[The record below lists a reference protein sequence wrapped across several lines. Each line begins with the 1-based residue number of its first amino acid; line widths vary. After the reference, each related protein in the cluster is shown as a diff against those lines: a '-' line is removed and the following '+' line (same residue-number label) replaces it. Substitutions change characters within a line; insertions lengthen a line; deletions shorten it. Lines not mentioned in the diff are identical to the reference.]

1 MIAAPF
7 IIIVRNVLF
16 IFKNNFVSVRFYWK
30 HPWKRHPRHANKS
43 LIRLFASVFFINFAR
58 LLFGFSYHDVL
69 PTIQWAPATCVHV
82 TVDLSWTVCL
92 HERTGTYTSR
102 MTARI
107 FPRTEITKR
116 RRRPKTCLSQVSNFK
131 KQILFLVFLRDLFY
145 DQSLLFW
152 CIPVGIRLLLS
163 LAVPD
168 LVYILSE
175 SKYKINDVS

>member
-92 HERTGTYTSR
+92 HERTGALNVYIPNDRSD
-102 MTARI
+102 
-107 FPRTEITKR
+107 FEITKR

-131 KQILFLVFLRDLFY
+131 KHILFLVFLRDFFY

-168 LVYILSE
+168 LVYILSK